1 MQNILKG
8 WWETTGTSKMKTN
21 YNAEHIKGLV
31 GDYWDEHKPW
41 GYDREGFI
49 ANVEQTMH
57 LIGRESDLECM
68 KYICRK
74 FSYELTEFFYLIM
87 NNDKYIDQLDEYSES
102 SVEELREF
110 ATTLMCNLIIAGAT
124 EDVSSIEKY
133 IPKF

>member
-1 MQNILKG
+1 
-8 WWETTGTSKMKTN
+8 MKTS
-21 YNAEHIKGLV
+21 YNAEYIKGLV
-31 GDYWDEHKPW
+31 GGYWDEHKPW

-49 ANVEQTMH
+49 SNVDQTMR

-74 FSYELTEFFYLIM
+74 FSYELTDFFFLIM
-87 NNDKYIDQLDEYSES
+87 NCDKYIDQLDEYSES